1 MTDKE
6 ARNAK
11 KLKTSYK
18 QIPTDI
24 EFATLDD
31 VEDMQDE
38 YELVPLMGN
47 SGKARNHLVRHLNAQ
62 ECMLAFQTFFPKIA
76 KSMQSHAQ
84 TLDISEGDGNLPD
97 EALPEEY
104 IEGMHKKDICTAH
117 RGIVLPEGLT
127 IANVSGY
134 SSQNIRKLCD
144 AIERDITANDA
155 VAEFPDESVGSED
168 TEETE

>member
-1 MTDKE
+1 MTDTE
-6 ARNAK
+6 ARHAA

-18 QIPTDI
+18 EIPTDV

-47 SGKARNHLVRHLNAQ
+47 SGKVRNHLVRHLNGQ
-62 ECMLAFQTFFPKIA
+62 ECMLSFQTFFPKLA
-76 KSMQSHAQ
+76 RNMQVHAQ
-84 TLDISEGDGNLPD
+84 AFDSEADGQLPD

-104 IEGMHKKDICTAH
+104 IEGMHKKDISTAH
-117 RGIVLPEGLT
+117 TGIVLPEGLT
-127 IANVSGY
+127 IEILSTY

-144 AIERDITANDA
+144 AIERDITADDA
-155 VAEFPDESVGSED
+155 VAQFPEENMESED
-168 TEETE
+168 TEESE

>member
-6 ARNAK
+6 AQEST

-18 QIPTDI
+18 EIPTDI

-38 YELVPLMGN
+38 YELVALFGK
-47 SGKARNHLVRHLNAQ
+47 SGKARNHLVRHLNSQ
-62 ECMLAFQTFFPKIA
+62 ECMLTFQTFFPKLA
-76 KSMQSHAQ
+76 RNMQVHAQ
-84 TLDISEGDGNLPD
+84 NLDLTEGGNLPD
-97 EALPEEY
+97 DALPEEY
-104 IEGMHKKDICTAH
+104 IDGMHKKDICTVK
-117 RGIVLPEGLT
+117 RGLVVPEGMTMEML
-127 IANVSGY
+127 SGY

-155 VAEFPDESVGSED
+155 VAEFPEEGMESED
-168 TEETE
+168 TEIAE